1 MPIKVALQTIYNV
14 KKQEIVPRAALLD
27 RILPIGD
34 ASFPLLQYI
43 DEYGN
48 TVFNG
53 RQMPQF
59 LKEWDVIVGMAESG
73 DDRKVL
79 LEIRDIAVRCKDEPH
94 LFLRFIGD

>member
-1 MPIKVALQTIYNV
+1 
-14 KKQEIVPRAALLD
+14 
-27 RILPIGD
+27 
-34 ASFPLLQYI
+34 
-43 DEYGN
+43 
-48 TVFNG
+48 
-53 RQMPQF
+53 MPQF